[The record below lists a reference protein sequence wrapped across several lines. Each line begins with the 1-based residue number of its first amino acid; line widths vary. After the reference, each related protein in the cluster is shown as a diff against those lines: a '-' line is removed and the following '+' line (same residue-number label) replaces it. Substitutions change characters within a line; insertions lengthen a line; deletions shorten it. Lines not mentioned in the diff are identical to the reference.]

1 MSNGSLFT
9 SILRD
14 RSLVAPWGLVFDRKI
29 PEMSDLD
36 GPSEVAAQLRCDAF
50 AARLR
55 TESIDLCVLA
65 PGFEF

>member
-1 MSNGSLFT
+1 MVLT
-9 SILRD
+9 LRPFCATD
-14 RSLVAPWGLVFDRKI
+14 VWWRRGDTFFDRKI

-36 GPSEVAAQLRCDAF
+36 GPSEAVAPLRCDAF